1 MKLYIVIP
9 VLNEEK
15 NLSDCGEKVIN
26 YCNLYLSS
34 WDFGVVIA
42 DNGSTDR
49 TGEIGKCLVQMYS
62 AVSYIRLEQ
71 RGRGRALKQ
80 AWSISDADVVSYMDV
95 DLSTDIRVLA
105 AAVKQVV
112 SNNCDI
118 CIGSRLLSDSKV
130 RNRSLRRGFISRSYS
145 LMFRLLFLVSFKD
158 AQCGF
163 KVMLKSSLDN
173 VLPHV
178 EDPGRLLDT
187 DLLILSEKSQ
197 YKICEIPVI
206 WTDDPD
212 SKVNVMKTAWEDIKG
227 LFRLRFGGLSVC
239 KTIISDRCSK

>member
-1 MKLYIVIP
+1 MKLDIVIP

-15 NLSDCGEKVIN
+15 SLSNCVAEVIN
-26 YCNLYLSS
+26 YCNSYLPS
-34 WDFGVVIA
+34 WDLGVVIA

-49 TGEIGKCLVQMYS
+49 TGEIGKCLVQMHP

-71 RGRGRALKQ
+71 RGRGRALKHV
-80 AWSISDADVVSYMDV
+80 WSKSDADVVSYMDV

-145 LMFRLLFLVSFKD
+145 LMFRVLFLVSFKD

-163 KVMLKSSLDN
+163 KVMLRSSLDK

-178 EDPGRLLDT
+178 EDPGWFFDT
-187 DLLILSEKSQ
+187 ELLILSEKSQ
-197 YKICEIPVI
+197 YKIYEIPVI

>member
-1 MKLYIVIP
+1 M
-9 VLNEEK
+9 
-15 NLSDCGEKVIN
+15 S
-26 YCNLYLSS
+26 
-34 WDFGVVIA
+34 
-42 DNGSTDR
+42 R
-49 TGEIGKCLVQMYS
+49 TKHP

-80 AWSISDADVVSYMDV
+80 VWSKSDADVVSYMDV

-163 KVMLKSSLDN
+163 KVMLKSSLDK

-178 EDPGRLLDT
+178 EDPGWFFDT
-187 DLLILSEKSQ
+187 ELLILSEKSQ

>member
-1 MKLYIVIP
+1 MKLDIVIP

-15 NLSDCGEKVIN
+15 NLSDCVEKVIN

-80 AWSISDADVVSYMDV
+80 AWSKSDADVVSYMDV

-145 LMFRLLFLVSFKD
+145 LMFRVLFLVSFKD

-163 KVMLKSSLDN
+163 KVMLKSSLDK

-178 EDPGRLLDT
+178 KDPGWFFDT
-187 DLLILSEKSQ
+187 ELLILSEKSQ

>member
-1 MKLYIVIP
+1 MKLDIVIP

-15 NLSDCGEKVIN
+15 SLSNCVEEVIN
-26 YCNLYLSS
+26 YCNSYLPS

-49 TGEIGKCLVQMYS
+49 TGEIGNCLVQMHP

-71 RGRGRALKQ
+71 RGRGRALKHV
-80 AWSISDADVVSYMDV
+80 WSKSDADVVSYMDV
-95 DLSTDIRVLA
+95 DLSTDIHVLA
-105 AAVKQVV
+105 AAVKPVV

-145 LMFRLLFLVSFKD
+145 LMFRVLFLVSFKD

-163 KVMLKSSLDN
+163 KVMLKSSLDK

-178 EDPGRLLDT
+178 EDSGWFFDT
-187 DLLILSEKSQ
+187 ELLILSEKSQ

>member
-1 MKLYIVIP
+1 MKLDIVIP

-15 NLSDCGEKVIN
+15 SLSNCVEEVIN
-26 YCNLYLSS
+26 YCNSYLPT
-34 WDFGVVIA
+34 WDFEVVIA

-49 TGEIGKCLVQMYS
+49 TGEIGKCLVQRHP

-80 AWSISDADVVSYMDV
+80 VWSKSDADVVSYMDV

-112 SNNCDI
+112 FNDCDI
-118 CIGSRLLSDSKV
+118 CIGSRFLPDSKV

-163 KVMLKSSLDN
+163 KVMSKSSLDK

-178 EDPGRLLDT
+178 KDPGWFFDT
-187 DLLILSEKSQ
+187 ELLILSEKSQ

-239 KTIISDRCSK
+239 KTVILDRCSK

>member
-1 MKLYIVIP
+1 MKLDIVIP

-15 NLSDCGEKVIN
+15 NLSDCVEEVIN

-80 AWSISDADVVSYMDV
+80 AWSKSDADVVSYMDV
-95 DLSTDIRVLA
+95 HLSTDLGSLSKPVEH
-105 AAVKQVV
+105 V
-112 SNNCDI
+112 STNRCDI
-118 CIGSRLLSDSKV
+118 CVGSRLLPDSKV
-130 RNRSLRRGFISRSYS
+130 RNRSLRRSFISRSYS
-145 LMFRLLFLVSFKD
+145 FIFRVLFLVSFRD

-163 KVMLKSSLDN
+163 KVILKSSLDK

-178 EDPGRLLDT
+178 KDSGWFFDT
-187 DLLILSEKSQ
+187 ELLILSEKSR

-212 SKVNVMKTAWEDIKG
+212 SKVNVIETAWKDIKG
-227 LFRLRFGGLSVC
+227 LLRLRFGGLSVC
-239 KTIISDRCSK
+239 KKIISNRCSR